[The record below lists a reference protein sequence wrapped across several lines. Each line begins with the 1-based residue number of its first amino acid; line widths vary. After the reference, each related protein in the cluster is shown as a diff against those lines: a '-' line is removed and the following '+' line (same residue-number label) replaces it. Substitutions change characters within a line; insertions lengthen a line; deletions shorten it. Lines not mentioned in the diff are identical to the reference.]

1 MLLSDIDYRGGIVFL
16 HISSSLV
23 NKKLAYQASLDYS
36 REARRVLGMQLKT
49 TVIFHLYR
57 HQQTVECTMTAGLT
71 QYNGNNKVL
80 FQWGKATSHVIISI
94 TVIMWI
100 FGRKY
105 NELTEPLTKHRY
117 KYPSGKQYVHASWV
131 GRVQTRRITPTSE
144 SVIELHMKIK
154 CVV

>member
-94 TVIMWI
+94 TVIM
-100 FGRKY
+100 
-105 NELTEPLTKHRY
+105 
-117 KYPSGKQYVHASWV
+117 
-131 GRVQTRRITPTSE
+131 
-144 SVIELHMKIK
+144 
-154 CVV
+154 